1 MQMERKKNRLE
12 NPLRN
17 TCFPFPV
24 RIEIYRWAET
34 SAKTQKCAN
43 RTKSAVE
50 TFQRVKE
57 DNVFKHTVYNGY
69 FPIES
74 TKNVSSICFPS
85 GVTGIFVLI
94 VSKKD

>member
-1 MQMERKKNRLE
+1 MERKKNRLE

-43 RTKSAVE
+43 RTKSPVE